1 MMDTTERT
9 LALAGWVQGLDGIAT
24 GAARDGPGSSANR
37 NHAPN
42 SLLSWRSENVAAPDA
57 ANQERI
63 EKALSD
69 LTTRL
74 RTDTTDLNL
83 RIDEATG
90 VIQAEIVDAASGKVI
105 RKIPM
110 DELMRLSDGLRKG
123 GTATI
128 YEATA

>member
-24 GAARDGPGSSANR
+24 GATRDGPGSSANR

-42 SLLSWRSENVAAPDA
+42 SLLSWRSENIAAPDA
-57 ANQERI
+57 TDQERI

-74 RTDTTDLNL
+74 RTDTTSLQL
-83 RIDEATG
+83 RIDQATG
-90 VIQAEIVDAASGKVI
+90 AVQAEIVDAASGKVI